1 MAKSSSLG
9 DFEQLVMLALI
20 RIGDGAYGMIVRREI
35 EDRTGREI
43 SLGAIYATLDRLE
56 TKDFVRSTLGRAGAA
71 RRGRAKRFFT
81 VEADGLAALR
91 RALAALDSMRDGIE
105 LLDRPQEVRK

>member
-1 MAKSSSLG
+1 MKKSNSLG

-20 RIGDGAYGMIVRREI
+20 RIGQGAYGMIVRREI
-35 EDRTGREI
+35 EERTGREV

-56 TKDFVRSTLGRAGAA
+56 GKGLVSSRLGESEQI

-81 VEADGLAALR
+81 VEKAGLEALG
-91 RALAALDSMRDGIE
+91 RALKALDSMRAGIDSF
-105 LLDRPQEVRK
+105 DRTREMDK

>member
-1 MAKSSSLG
+1 MGDSRTLG
-9 DFEQLVMLALI
+9 DFEQLVVLALL

-35 EDRTGREI
+35 EDRTGREV

-56 TKDFVRSTLGRAGAA
+56 DKGLVRSTLGAADHA

-81 VEADGLAALR
+81 VEPSGREALR
-91 RALAALDSMRDGIE
+91 RSLDALDSMRSGIAGF
-105 LLDRPQEVRK
+105 DPCGEVHP